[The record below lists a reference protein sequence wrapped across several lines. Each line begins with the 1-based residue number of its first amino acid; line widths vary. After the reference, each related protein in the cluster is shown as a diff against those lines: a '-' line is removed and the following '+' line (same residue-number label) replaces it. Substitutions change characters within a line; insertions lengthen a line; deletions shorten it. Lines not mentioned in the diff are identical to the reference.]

1 MKRTTIRTLALV
13 LCTLMLIPAGT
24 AAKGNKHKTDAG
36 TDSVLPMSKV
46 HEAFPAAKSCKKSNN
61 GVYKVYGKND
71 KVMGALVVSTP
82 FAAGIK
88 GFAGP
93 TPLLIAVGKD
103 MHVKSVNMLP
113 NAETPNFQQ
122 HVVETG
128 LLKTWNGLT
137 LKQAASK
144 DVDAVTGAT
153 FTSTAVIR
161 TMRNAASSAKVDMK
175 EDKKEE
181 TGKADSVKLQAQKA
195 AKAAD
200 SVAAASNAV
209 NIDSAVAT
217 SGTDTSAVAAAET
230 ETAQPEVDDAI
241 PTSVWIK
248 NISTVVVALLGLVL
262 YFRPSLGK
270 KWRLPL
276 AVLSV
281 VVLGF
286 WQKSMLSLSQFI
298 AWMRQGIPVSM
309 QWGLLV
315 LAVLSIALPIFF
327 GKKYYCVYVCPF
339 GGLQEIVGKVNKH
352 KLKISQR
359 AARIGV
365 YVRRAVLIAL
375 LLTIVVFTAFDFS
388 LYEPLSA
395 FNFITMPNLAP
406 VVAMS
411 IAIAAVVLSIIM
423 PKPWCKFVCPLGQ
436 TLDLFMQPHQHKQG
450 LQTNKGKQATTEEE
464 QKE

>member
-270 KWRLPL
+270 KMAPSVGGSQRGSTRIL
-276 AVLSV
+276 AEIDAFLIAIHCLDATGHSCFHAMGTA
-281 VVLGF
+281 GF
-286 WQKSMLSLSQFI
+286 
-298 AWMRQGIPVSM
+298 GC
-309 QWGLLV
+309 
-315 LAVLSIALPIFF
+315 ALHSSANIFR
-327 GKKYYCVYVCPF
+327 
-339 GGLQEIVGKVNKH
+339 QEILLRICLSFRRTAGNSWQSEQAQVEDF
-352 KLKISQR
+352 
-359 AARIGV
+359 AARGTH
-365 YVRRAVLIAL
+365 RGLRAQGRADCSAADHCGIYRLRFQPL
-375 LLTIVVFTAFDFS
+375 RTA
-388 LYEPLSA
+388 
-395 FNFITMPNLAP
+395 
-406 VVAMS
+406 
-411 IAIAAVVLSIIM
+411 
-423 PKPWCKFVCPLGQ
+423 
-436 TLDLFMQPHQHKQG
+436 
-450 LQTNKGKQATTEEE
+450 
-464 QKE
+464 